1 MKHAIGL
8 IFGAVLAGVAFAEPV
23 VHEVGAF
30 RAIEVQEDVRLN
42 VTMGPAQAV
51 SAVALDGDV
60 SKLRVREFL
69 PWLVFDRN
77 TRWFIFPKW
86 RDDVLE
92 VSVETPVLNGL
103 KAFDGAQA
111 TFAGDAGER
120 LWVEAGAGG
129 MVAVTDIEVEE
140 LTMVARDGGTIN
152 AAGSCNTI
160 TIRNEGEMVDASG
173 MTCQSFVV
181 RGDPDGVVLPTGA
194 VVVDEHPAS
203 GS

>member
-8 IFGAVLAGVAFAEPV
+8 IFGAVLAGAAFAEPV

-30 RAIEVQEDVRLN
+30 RAIEVQEDVRLR
-42 VTMGPAQAV
+42 VTMGQAQSV
-51 SAVALDGDV
+51 TAVALDGDV
-60 SKLRVREFL
+60 SKLRAREFL

-86 RDDVLE
+86 RDDVLA

-103 KAFDGAQA
+103 KAFDGARA

-120 LWVEAGAGG
+120 LWVEAGARG
-129 MVAVTDIEVEE
+129 MVTVTDLEVEE
-140 LTMVARDGGTIN
+140 LTMVARDGGTIT

-160 TIRNEGEMVDASG
+160 TIRNEGELVDASG
-173 MTCQSFVV
+173 MTCESFVV
-181 RGDPDGVVLPTGA
+181 RGDPDGVVLPIGA